1 MAYGRR
7 TTMRGTYRKRTS
19 YARGGTSIPRKKK
32 TTRTYVRK
40 NAIVNRRQSRQIR
53 TLFNMRYGPVQR
65 GLQLGNISFHIN
77 ASQPICFDAADFT
90 SSRISQTGTVSGGCQ
105 VWQVNTLT
113 TGITAAGNF
122 TTSTVG
128 NNAYWV
134 YSNKDKIEGG
144 RYKPLYCTYTVEV
157 SGRGLLDSTHIQMD
171 LFAQKAGFEK
181 FAAPSAGM
189 SVYQRFMPDGLVN
202 LTSMCFENSFNPS
215 LFKTYSRKRMLI
227 NSQVSLSTDGQGTT
241 TGYQGSTSNVK
252 YFKFTV
258 KPKHARKQLDTFP
271 ETPGVVE
278 QEQGASTYGGYGLL
292 NVDPRTPL
300 WCMFSTTDRTSLDGD
315 SVQIRIKRHCV
326 WRDISGGTF
335 TI

>member
-1 MAYGRR
+1 MRR
-7 TTMRGTYRKRTS
+7 TYRKRPA
-19 YARGGTSIPRKKK
+19 YARRRTAIPHKKK
-32 TTRTYVRK
+32 TTRTYVRT
-40 NAIVNRRQSRQIR
+40 NALVNRRQSRQIR

-65 GLQLGNISFHIN
+65 GLQLGNISFRIN
-77 ASQPICFDAADFT
+77 ASQPIVFDAADFT

-105 VWQVNTLT
+105 VWQVNSLT

-134 YSNKDKIEGG
+134 FSNKDIVDGG
-144 RYKPLYCTYTVEV
+144 RYKPLYATYTVEV

-171 LFAQKAGFEK
+171 LFCQKAGFEK
-181 FAAPSAGM
+181 FALASAGM
-189 SVYQRFMPDGLVN
+189 SQYQRFMPEGLVN

-215 LFKTYSRKRMLI
+215 IFKTYSRKRMLI
-227 NSQVSLSTDGQGTT
+227 NSQGSYTTDSQGNT
-241 TGYQGSTSNVK
+241 TGYQGNTSNVK

-258 KPKHARKQLDTFP
+258 KPKRARQQLESFP
-271 ETPGVVE
+271 ETPGDVE
-278 QEQGASTYGGYGLL
+278 QEAGQTGFGGYGAPLQ
-292 NVDPRTPL
+292 VDPRTPL

-315 SVQIRIKRHCV
+315 SVQIRIKRHVV
-326 WRDISGGTF
+326 WRDIQGGTY